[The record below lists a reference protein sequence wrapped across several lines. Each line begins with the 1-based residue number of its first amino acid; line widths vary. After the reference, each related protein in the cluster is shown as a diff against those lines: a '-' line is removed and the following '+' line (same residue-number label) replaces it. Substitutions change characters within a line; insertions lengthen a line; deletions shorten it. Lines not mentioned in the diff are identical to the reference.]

1 MGSTAP
7 AAQSTQITLQS
18 STRRKLNLQI
28 AKIFITISYFS
39 LNPWTSPHLAGPDL
53 VAAGAEAVDDDLGR
67 EGNVEVGGGDGGGVE
82 VVQQLRDLVIAS
94 GKLFR

>member
-28 AKIFITISYFS
+28 AKIFITIS

-82 VVQQLRDLVIAS
+82 VV
-94 GKLFR
+94 

>member
-1 MGSTAP
+1 M
-7 AAQSTQITLQS
+7 
-18 STRRKLNLQI
+18 
-28 AKIFITISYFS
+28 
-39 LNPWTSPHLAGPDL
+39 
-53 VAAGAEAVDDDLGR
+53 AAGAEAVDDDLGR